1 MREIVKRETI
11 ETSITFGCSAANWAT
26 CLRCIQSRVSQ
37 RQFGLPER
45 GQGKVGLSFGPTLYR
60 LWLARG
66 AWTEVR
72 GCSTQWP
79 SLGFEVGRLHV
90 DSSPQG
96 LEVGYCMQFKD
107 ADEMVLNDPS

>member
-11 ETSITFGCSAANWAT
+11 ETSIIAGRSASRWAT
-26 CLRCIQSRVSQ
+26 CVACIRSVMSQ

-45 GQGKVGLSFGPTLYR
+45 GQRKVGLSFGPTLYR

-72 GCSTQWP
+72 DCST
-79 SLGFEVGRLHV
+79 LGA
-90 DSSPQG
+90 SPVPIA
-96 LEVGYCMQFKD
+96 LDYM
-107 ADEMVLNDPS
+107 